1 MTIYVLNF
9 NDNDCYCA
17 YKTFE
22 KAKQILWE
30 NYCDEI
36 DLETRNKYLK
46 EDLET
51 LKKGY
56 IIDYAYIKEVT
67 LVEE

>member
-9 NDNDCYCA
+9 NDNECYAA
-17 YKTFE
+17 YTSFE

-30 NYCDEI
+30 NYCDEV
-36 DLETRNKYLK
+36 DLDTRGKYLK
-46 EDLET
+46 EDLKT
-51 LKKGY
+51 LKEGY